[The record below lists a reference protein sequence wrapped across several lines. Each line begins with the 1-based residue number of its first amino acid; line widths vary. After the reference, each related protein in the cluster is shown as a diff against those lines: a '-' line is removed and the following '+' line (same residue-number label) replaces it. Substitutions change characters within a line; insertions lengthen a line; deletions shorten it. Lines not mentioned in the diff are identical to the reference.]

1 MPERGIL
8 AQYSNRILAALG
20 DMEDLKISDEE
31 PPRPVYGGG
40 PLVRALAARQIGRHS
55 GPRPAV
61 RGVNRAIE
69 ELAENKLIDRGE
81 DFQALQCQLGGATR
95 YRYRSLLVRR

>member
-1 MPERGIL
+1 
-8 AQYSNRILAALG
+8 
-20 DMEDLKISDEE
+20 MEDLKISDEE

-40 PLVRALAARQIGRHS
+40 PLVRALAARQIGRHT

-95 YRYRSLLVRR
+95 YRYRSLPLRYRY